1 MLLSQNQ
8 RLDWTARVALA
19 VLAKLVIK
27 VVLCVVIGVLR
38 DCDGLIVLVAHDSC
52 LLGSVVCAIAVP
64 LML

>member
-1 MLLSQNQ
+1 M
-8 RLDWTARVALA
+8 ALA

-38 DCDGLIVLVAHDSC
+38 DCDGLIVLVAHDFC